1 MSTFTPDTER
11 NPAPTEVTPPAQSVE
26 AAVPEVT
33 AEEIPAVEATP
44 VAQAEEAPA
53 AEATLVA
60 QAEEAPAAEATPVAQ
75 AEEAPAA
82 EATPVAQAEEAPAA
96 PPPPPPKKSPT
107 DCLVVRNFRNL
118 NLARD
123 ASRLKS
129 DLNVSP
135 EDTTFLR
142 LQSFFRNTAKRDPT
156 VGELRLLDALDR
168 MGKERPERIAWGE
181 LNTNSQ
187 ALADTWADMMLRHGQ
202 LFGVGSALMRRQ
214 AAAAPPCP
222 LPQTLSLTGRYIG
235 RVEHRPLPAVALL
248 QHPVAEAEAS
258 AAGYAPVARLTA
270 DEAPL
275 SLWARPKAR
284 PEPSNPQTG
293 DLILLLPQADSETVR
308 TLLAADAV
316 ARQPLMGELRAV
328 AASSLLLTLCEMC
341 PGFELY
347 CDRLPGGITADGN
360 LPLALLCGRPTV
372 TSGACDYLIRVGKKQ
387 STALTERIKS
397 LGLTALPCGRIRAKG
412 QASIYIRDDAARRE
426 VAVVN
431 LPAAFL
437 STMAALYLYGVTVEE
452 KEQPL
457 PPVTVPRLGVE
468 APKTEEVAPINEV
481 IAPVEAPEAETH
493 GVDTPETS
501 EAETPET
508 TETPDAPEAEAPE
521 AEAPAIMEEPLP
533 PSTGEG
539 LLEIP
544 EAHVVV
550 SAATVAIDAGG
561 VGYKAAAH
569 ALLTAVDAVAAAGA
583 HPAAISATVSLTVQ
597 AEELWRDSRVT
608 EAICGL
614 YRAAAERGIPM
625 HDPSLT
631 VSPTMDTPVRVTVFA
646 AADRA

>member
-26 AAVPEVT
+26 AADPEVK
-33 AEEIPAVEATP
+33 AEEIPAVEAP
-44 VAQAEEAPA
+44 P
-53 AEATLVA
+53 VA

-156 VGELRLLDALDR
+156 VGELRLLDALDH

-258 AAGYAPVARLTA
+258 AAGYTPVARLTA

-437 STMAALYLYGVTVEE
+437 STMAALYLYGVTVVE
-452 KEQPL
+452 KDQPL

-468 APKTEEVAPINEV
+468 APKTEEVAPITEV
-481 IAPVEAPEAETH
+481 NAPVEA
-493 GVDTPETS
+493 S
-501 EAETPET
+501 
-508 TETPDAPEAEAPE
+508 EAEAPE

-533 PSTGEG
+533 PSTSEG

-625 HDPSLT
+625 HDPALT
-631 VSPTMDTPVRVTVFA
+631 VSPSMDTPVRVTVFA

>member
-26 AAVPEVT
+26 AADPEVK
-33 AEEIPAVEATP
+33 AEEIPAVEAP
-44 VAQAEEAPA
+44 
-53 AEATLVA
+53 
-60 QAEEAPAAEATPVAQ
+60 
-75 AEEAPAA
+75 
-82 EATPVAQAEEAPAA
+82 PVAQAEEAPAA

-156 VGELRLLDALDR
+156 VGELRLLDALDH

-258 AAGYAPVARLTA
+258 AAGYTPVARLTA

-437 STMAALYLYGVTVEE
+437 STMAALYLYGVTVVE
-452 KEQPL
+452 KDQPL

-468 APKTEEVAPINEV
+468 APKTEEVAPITEV
-481 IAPVEAPEAETH
+481 NAPVEA
-493 GVDTPETS
+493 S
-501 EAETPET
+501 
-508 TETPDAPEAEAPE
+508 EAEAPE

-533 PSTGEG
+533 PSTSEG

-625 HDPSLT
+625 HDPALT
-631 VSPTMDTPVRVTVFA
+631 VSPSMDTPVRVTVFA